1 VTDPAA
7 AAGPASPARA
17 SWQVWRQDDNGA
29 RVLVAVDADEAAAR
43 ARAERL
49 ERGGHKQLYWVT
61 EVRVTR

>member
-1 VTDPAA
+1 MTDERDPTD
-7 AAGPASPARA
+7 GTGS

-29 RVLVAVDADEAAAR
+29 RVLVAVLGTEEAAR
-43 ARAERL
+43 ARAEGL